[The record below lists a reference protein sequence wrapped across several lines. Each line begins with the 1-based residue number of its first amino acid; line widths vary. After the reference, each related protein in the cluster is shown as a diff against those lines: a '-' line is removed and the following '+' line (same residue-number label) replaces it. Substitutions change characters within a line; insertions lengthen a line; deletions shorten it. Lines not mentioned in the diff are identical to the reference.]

1 LTRRSPH
8 LLFTAALVLLV
19 ATTTACSDDAAS
31 SPEGSR
37 SVTFA
42 GPGGTQL
49 AGRDLGTGPVALV
62 LAHGASTTMQ
72 SWYAPMDDWADAGY
86 RVLAFDSRG
95 VGDSTGTAST
105 DPVARAADIEAAV
118 RHARATGAT
127 SVVVM
132 GSSLGA
138 QAALMVAGREDVAAV
153 VGVSPATV
161 PAGLDSITAP
171 AFFVASVG
179 DRGPAANARDLGRYF
194 DRPAEIVSGS
204 VHGADLFT
212 DHPEATRA
220 VGEFLAEVVP
230 ARS

>member
-1 LTRRSPH
+1 MG
-8 LLFTAALVLLV
+8 ALVALAVLGS
-19 ATTTACSDDAAS
+19 ACGDDAAS
-31 SPEGSR
+31 PPSGSR
-37 SVTFA
+37 AVTFPGPA
-42 GPGGTQL
+42 GTKL
-49 AGRDLGTGPVALV
+49 AGREAGTGAVALV

-86 RVLAFDSRG
+86 RVLAFNSRG
-95 VGDSTGTAST
+95 VGDSTGAAST

-118 RHARATGAT
+118 RRARAAGAT
-127 SVVVM
+127 HVVVM

-153 VGVSPATV
+153 VGVSPATI
-161 PAGLDSITAP
+161 PSGLDSITAP

-179 DRGPAANARDLGRYF
+179 DSGPAANARDLGRYF